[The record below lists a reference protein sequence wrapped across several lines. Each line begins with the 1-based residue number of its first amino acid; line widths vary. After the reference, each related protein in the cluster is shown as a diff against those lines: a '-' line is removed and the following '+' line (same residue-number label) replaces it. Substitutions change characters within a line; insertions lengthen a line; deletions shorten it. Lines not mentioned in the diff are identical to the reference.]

1 MSQSSADL
9 IGGLYAA
16 FGRGD
21 VPAILAMLDED
32 IEWHAP
38 ANLPHGGDFRGR
50 EAVGGFFQGIGQLWE
65 GLDLDLE
72 PLLSD
77 GDRVVALARA
87 HGRLRATGEESG
99 YSAAHVWTI
108 RDGTP
113 VRFDEYVNAPLTLPA
128 AHAVAG

>member
-1 MSQSSADL
+1 MSQSNADL
-9 IGGLYAA
+9 ISGLYAA

-21 VPAILAMLDED
+21 VPAIVAMLDED

-50 EAVGGFFQGIGQLWE
+50 EAVGGFFRGIGEHWE
-65 GLDLDLE
+65 SLELDLE
-72 PLLSD
+72 TLVS
-77 GDRVVALARA
+77 GGERVVALAHA
-87 HGRLRATGEESG
+87 HGRLRATGEEFA
-99 YSAAHVWTI
+99 YSAAHAWTV

-128 AHAVAG
+128 AHAVTG